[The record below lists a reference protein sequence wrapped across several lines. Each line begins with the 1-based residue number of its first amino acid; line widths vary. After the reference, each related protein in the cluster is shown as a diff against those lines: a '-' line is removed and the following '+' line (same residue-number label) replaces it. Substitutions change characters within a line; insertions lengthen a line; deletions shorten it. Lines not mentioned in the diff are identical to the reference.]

1 MQSITIDT
9 QPRETGKKATK
20 AVRNA
25 GLVPCVLYGSH
36 TEPVHFAVET
46 LTLRPLIFT
55 TETYRV
61 ALAVDGDTHDAIV
74 KDVVFHPV
82 TEQPL
87 HADFLALTA
96 GEALTMTIPV
106 RLEGTPHGVK
116 AGGVLSQSLQ
126 ELQIR
131 ALPKNIPGHVS
142 IDISGLEIG
151 ESIHVEEIAFGDTV
165 EVLTDPNRTVAS
177 VTAPRA
183 LVEEETV
190 EEGVELLEGEG
201 LAPAEGEIE
210 GAEGEAPAAEG
221 EEA

>member
-1 MQSITIDT
+1 MQSITLEA
-9 QPRETGKKATK
+9 QPRETGKKAAK
-20 AVRNA
+20 AVRTA

-46 LTLRPLIFT
+46 LALRPLIFT

-61 ALAVDGDTHDAIV
+61 ALAVGGGDHEAIL

-96 GEALTMTIPV
+96 GEALTMTVPIH
-106 RLEGTPHGVK
+106 LDGTPHGVK

-131 ALPKNIPGHVS
+131 ALPKDIPGHVS
-142 IDISGLEIG
+142 IDVSGLGVG
-151 ESIHVEEIAFGDTV
+151 ESIHVEELALGDTV
-165 EVLTDPNRTVAS
+165 ELLTDPHRTVAT
-177 VTAPRA
+177 VTVPRA
-183 LVEEETV
+183 AIEEEAEV
-190 EEGVELLEGEG
+190 EVDAL
-201 LAPAEGEIE
+201 AEGEPMADAE
-210 GAEGEAPAAEG
+210 TEGEAPDADG
-221 EEA
+221 DEA

>member
-1 MQSITIDT
+1 MQSITLDA

-36 TEPVHFAVET
+36 TEPVHFSVET
-46 LTLRPLIFT
+46 LALRPLIFT

-61 ALAVDGDTHDAIV
+61 SLAVDGEDHEAIL

-106 RLEGTPHGVK
+106 HLEGTPRGVK
-116 AGGVLSQSLQ
+116 AGGVLSQPLQ
-126 ELQIR
+126 DLEIR
-131 ALPKNIPGHVS
+131 ALPKDIPGHIS
-142 IDISGLEIG
+142 IDIAGLDVG
-151 ESIHVEEIAFGDTV
+151 ESIHVAELAVGEAV
-165 EVLTDPNRTVAS
+165 EVLTDPDRTVAT
-177 VTAPRA
+177 VTVPRA
-183 LVEEETV
+183 LVEGAEADEAADV
-190 EEGVELLEGEG
+190 LEDEG
-201 LAPAEGEIE
+201 LAPA
-210 GAEGEAPAAEG
+210 AEGEAPA